1 MTELKK
7 TFKPEL
13 LNRIDEIV
21 VFLSLGGPEML
32 RIARR
37 LLDAVSKRMEERE
50 ITVDFDDS
58 VVEQIARTADSDYGA
73 RPLRRRIQTEIED
86 LLAEQLLTGQIRPGD
101 RLLCRRGE
109 NGVEI
114 CRTAFTSGSDVL

>member
-1 MTELKK
+1 
-7 TFKPEL
+7 
-13 LNRIDEIV
+13 
-21 VFLSLGGPEML
+21 
-32 RIARR
+32 
-37 LLDAVSKRMEERE
+37 MEERE

-101 RLLCRRGE
+101 RAALQTRRKRRRNLQDRFHFRFRCAMIVGA
-109 NGVEI
+109 EI
-114 CRTAFTSGSDVL
+114 SPSIRSQGGIS